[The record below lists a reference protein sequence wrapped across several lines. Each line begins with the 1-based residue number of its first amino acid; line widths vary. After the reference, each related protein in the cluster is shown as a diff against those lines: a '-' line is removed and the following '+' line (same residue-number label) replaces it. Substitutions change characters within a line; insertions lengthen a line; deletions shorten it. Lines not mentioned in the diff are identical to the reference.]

1 MSLYYLFHMRSC
13 AAGNNDSSSASPCVC
28 YASFYAFCILTAAWA
43 IISFIL
49 APIIVLL
56 RVAFSAPSL
65 LLVLLLLWC
74 IDVVA
79 AMETAEAKMGL
90 NSGEIVALAAAVGAA
105 NVLRQRRAGRNSQK
119 RACAAGGET
128 ATIDTA
134 KVY

>member
-1 MSLYYLFHMRSC
+1 M
-13 AAGNNDSSSASPCVC
+13 
-28 YASFYAFCILTAAWA
+28 
-43 IISFIL
+43 

-79 AMETAEAKMGL
+79 AMETAEAKTGL
-90 NSGEIVALAAAVGAA
+90 NSGEIVALAAFGAA

-119 RACAAGGET
+119 RACAAGGEA
-128 ATIDTA
+128 ATIETT